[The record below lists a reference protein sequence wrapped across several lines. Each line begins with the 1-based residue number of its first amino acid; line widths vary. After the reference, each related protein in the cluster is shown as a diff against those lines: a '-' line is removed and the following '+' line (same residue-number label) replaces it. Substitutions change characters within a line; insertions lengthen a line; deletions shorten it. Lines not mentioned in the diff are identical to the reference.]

1 VVSAISVVSKFPI
14 KVPLF
19 KVIFGAFEKQW
30 DWGLKSTA
38 FDQRKQCF

>member
-1 VVSAISVVSKFPI
+1 VYSAISVVSKFHAE
-14 KVPLF
+14 VTLF